1 MKHCNHCKVNIVQ
14 DREKC
19 ILCGNF
25 VSSISDEK
33 ADEIFPDIPPTFES
47 HMVLKIMLFISIT
60 TIVISFVI
68 DMIFPSFINWPLL
81 MVFGLIS
88 IWLGLFVIFQ
98 KRYNIHKKIIW
109 QVVIVSLLSL
119 FWDWNTGWQ
128 GWSITYVMPTIFIS
142 AMVLMY
148 VTGKIMRLSVRSYI
162 IYALIDGVLGIVPA
176 LFILFGWVRV
186 RYPSIISVGV
196 SIIFLSAIFIF
207 KGNDI
212 KDELNKKMH
221 I

>member
-1 MKHCNHCKVNIVQ
+1 MKYCSHCKVHMVQ
-14 DREKC
+14 DKEKC

-25 VSSISDEK
+25 VSIIKDEE
-33 ADEIFPDIPPTFES
+33 AEEVFPKVPPTFES
-47 HMVLKIMLFISIT
+47 NLVLKIMLFISIS
-60 TIVISFVI
+60 TIVASFVI

-81 MVFGLIS
+81 MVFGLLS

-98 KRYNIHKKIIW
+98 KRYNVHKKIIW
-109 QVVIVSLLSL
+109 QVVIISLISL
-119 FWDWNTGWQ
+119 FWDWNIGWR
-128 GWSITYVMPTIFIS
+128 GWSITYVLPTIFIS

-148 VTGKIMRLSVRSYI
+148 VTGKIMKLSIRSYI

-207 KGNDI
+207 KGNEI
-212 KDELNKKMH
+212 REELNRKMH

>member
-1 MKHCNHCKVNIVQ
+1 MKYCNHCNVRITQ
-14 DREKC
+14 DKEKC

-25 VSSISDEK
+25 VSAIPDEK
-33 ADEIFPDIPPTFES
+33 PEKIFPEIPPAFES
-47 HMVLKIMLFISIT
+47 HMVFKIMLFISIT

-109 QVVIVSLLSL
+109 QVVIVSFLSL

-128 GWSITYVMPTIFIS
+128 GWSITYVIPTIFIS

-148 VTGKIMRLSVRSYI
+148 VTGKIMKLSVRNYI

-176 LFILFGWVRV
+176 LFILFGWVRII
-186 RYPSIISVGV
+186 YPSIISVGI

-207 KGNDI
+207 KGKEI
-212 KDELNKKMH
+212 REELNKKMH

>member
-1 MKHCNHCKVNIVQ
+1 MKYCNHCKVKIDQ

-25 VSSISDEK
+25 VSSISDEQ
-33 ADEIFPDIPPTFES
+33 ADEIFPNVPPAFES
-47 HMVLKIMLFISIT
+47 RMVLKIMIFISIA
-60 TIVISFVI
+60 TIVTSFVI

-148 VTGKIMRLSVRSYI
+148 VTGKIMKLSVRSYI

-207 KGNDI
+207 KGNEI